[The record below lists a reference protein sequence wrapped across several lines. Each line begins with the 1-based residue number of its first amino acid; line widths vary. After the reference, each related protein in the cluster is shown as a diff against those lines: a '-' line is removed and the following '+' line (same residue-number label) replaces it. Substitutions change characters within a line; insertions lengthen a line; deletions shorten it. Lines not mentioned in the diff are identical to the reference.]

1 MASSTMRL
9 SGLISG
15 MDTESI
21 IQQLVSAKQ
30 TKVDDAKKAQTKLEW
45 KTTAWKD
52 LNTKLKN
59 LQSKYVNN
67 MRFTSA
73 YMKKTTSV
81 SDSTAASIITGENAM
96 NGVQNLKITQLAK
109 TAYMT
114 GGKASLRTKTDTD
127 GDDFKLNALT
137 KLSDLSVDN
146 KGTALDLSTGTK
158 LNIKSGD
165 TNVELE
171 ITADTTIS
179 DVLTKLKEAGLNAN
193 FDETQQR
200 FYISAKDSGEGNDF
214 SITASDETGNNVL
227 KSLGLDSASAN
238 KIDAQNAK
246 ITLNG
251 TEYESNTNVFSI
263 NGLTITAM
271 KETAENVVVTTK
283 DDVDGIYDMIK
294 GFLKDYNSII
304 NEMDKLYNADSAKGY
319 EPLTDDE
326 KDAMSDSEVEKY
338 EQKIK
343 DALLRRDSNLSTVSS
358 ALKEI
363 MAGSVEVNGK
373 NMYLSDFGIETLSY
387 FTAAENEKN
396 AYHINGDADDSSTSG
411 NADKLKSMISSD
423 PDTVVSFFSG
433 LFKNLYT
440 KMSDLSKSVEGYRS
454 YGNFYDDKKMKS
466 DYDDY
471 KTKIS
476 ELEEKLNDYEDKWY
490 SKFSNM
496 ETALAKL
503 QSNSSAVTALL
514 GGS

>member
-45 KTTAWKD
+45 KQTAWKE
-52 LNTKLKN
+52 LNTKIKS

-73 YMKKTTSV
+73 YVKKTTKV
-81 SDSTAASIITGENAM
+81 SDSSAVSVITGDGAM
-96 NGVQNLKITQLAK
+96 NGVQSLKVDQLAK

-114 GGKASLRTKTDTD
+114 GGQVSLKADVDEDTKLT
-127 GDDFKLNALT
+127 ALT
-137 KLSDLSVDN
+137 KLSDLGFGKD
-146 KGTALDLSTGTK
+146 KTGFEAGTGTV
-158 LNIKSGD
+158 LNIKTKGSD
-165 TNVELE
+165 TPVTLE
-171 ITADTTIS
+171 IGEDTTIS
-179 DVLTKLKEAGLNAN
+179 DVLSKLKEAGLNAN

-200 FYISAKDSGEGNDF
+200 FYISAKESGEDNDF
-214 SITASDETGNNVL
+214 EITASG
-227 KSLGLDSASAN
+227 DSADAADNLLAALGFANGN
-238 KIDAQNAK
+238 KIDGQNAK
-246 ITLNG
+246 ITLNN
-251 TEYESNTNVFSI
+251 TEYTSTSNVFSI
-263 NGLTITAM
+263 NGLTITAQ
-271 KETAENVVVTTK
+271 KETTDDITITTE

-294 GFLKDYNSII
+294 SFLKDYNSLI
-304 NEMDKLYNADSAKGY
+304 NEMDKLYNADSASDY

-326 KDAMSDSEVEKY
+326 KESMSDSEIEKY

-343 DALLRRDSNLSTVSS
+343 DALLRRDTSLSSISS
-358 ALKEI
+358 ALKEV
-363 MAGSVEVNGK
+363 MAGGVEVNGK
-373 NMYLSDFGIETLSY
+373 KMYLSEFGIETLSY

-396 AYHINGDADDSSTSG
+396 AYHIDGDVDDSNTSG
-411 NADKLKSMISSD
+411 NADKLKSMIASD
-423 PDTVVSFFSG
+423 PDTVVDFFSG
-433 LFKNLYT
+433 LFKNMYEQMN
-440 KMSDLSKSVEGYRS
+440 KLSKSVEGYRS

-471 KTKIS
+471 TSKIS
-476 ELEEKLNDYEDKWY
+476 DLEDKLNDYEDKWY
-490 SKFSNM
+490 SKFSKM

-503 QSNSSAVTALL
+503 QSNSSAVTSLL

>member
-1 MASSTMRL
+1 MSSSSTMRL

-59 LQSKYVNN
+59 LQSKYINN

-81 SDSTAASIITGENAM
+81 SDSTAASVITGENAM

-114 GGKASLRTKTDTD
+114 GGKLSLKDNVTADT
-127 GDDFKLNALT
+127 KLNALT
-137 KLSDLSVDN
+137 KLSDLGIKSSDGSTVDGITTGDDTTLKIQNGDTSVD
-146 KGTALDLSTGTK
+146 
-158 LNIKSGD
+158 LNITK
-165 TNVELE
+165 
-171 ITADTTIS
+171 DTTIS
-179 DVLTKLKEAGLNAN
+179 DVLSKLKEAGLNAN
-193 FDETQQR
+193 FDTTQQR
-200 FYISAKDSGEGNDF
+200 FYISAKDSGDAGNF
-214 SITASDETGNNVL
+214 SITATGTGADDLL
-227 KSLGLDSASAN
+227 KGLGITDANYIKGQDSV
-238 KIDAQNAK
+238 
-246 ITLNG
+246 ITLN
-251 TEYESNTNVFSI
+251 NTDYTSSSNVFSI

-471 KTKIS
+471 TSKIS
-476 ELEEKLNDYEDKWY
+476 DLEDKLNDYEDKWY
-490 SKFSNM
+490 SKFSKM

-503 QSNSSAVTALL
+503 QSNSSAVTGLL

>member
-1 MASSTMRL
+1 MRL

-59 LQSKYVNN
+59 LQSKYINN

-96 NGVQNLKITQLAK
+96 NGVLNLKITQLAK

-114 GGKASLRTKTDTD
+114 GGKLTLKDNVTADT
-127 GDDFKLNALT
+127 KLNALT
-137 KLSDLSVDN
+137 KLSDLGIKSSDGSTVDGITTGDDTMLKIQNGDTSVD
-146 KGTALDLSTGTK
+146 
-158 LNIKSGD
+158 LNITK
-165 TNVELE
+165 
-171 ITADTTIS
+171 DTTIS
-179 DVLTKLKEAGLNAN
+179 DVLSKLKEAGLNAN
-193 FDETQQR
+193 FDTTQQR
-200 FYISAKDSGEGNDF
+200 FYISAKDSGDAGNF
-214 SITASDETGNNVL
+214 SITATGTGADDLL
-227 KSLGLDSASAN
+227 KGLGITDANYIKGQDSV
-238 KIDAQNAK
+238 
-246 ITLNG
+246 ITLNN
-251 TEYESNTNVFSI
+251 TDYTSNSNVFSI

-271 KETAENVVVTTK
+271 KETTENVVVTTK

-294 GFLKDYNSII
+294 SFLKDYNSII
-304 NEMDKLYNADSAKGY
+304 NEMDKLYNADSAKDY

-326 KDAMSDSEVEKY
+326 KDSMSDSEVEKY

-363 MAGSVEVNGK
+363 MSGGVEVNGK
-373 NMYLSDFGIETLSY
+373 QMYLSDFGIETLSY

-396 AYHINGDADDSSTSG
+396 AYHINGDADDASTSG

-471 KTKIS
+471 TSKIS
-476 ELEEKLNDYEDKWY
+476 DLEDKLNDYEDKWY
-490 SKFSNM
+490 SKFSKM

-503 QSNSSAVTALL
+503 QSNSSAVTSLL

>member
-1 MASSTMRL
+1 MRL

-114 GGKASLRTKTDTD
+114 GGKTSLRTKTDAD

-193 FDETQQR
+193 GFDRNTWVASGKQGLFEEDNFNSPGYVLR
-200 FYISAKDSGEGNDF
+200 VDYRGVPGLRVGGSFYYCANTAGNSDKPNFYEGQKASLRIYSGDLQYKNDYVTARANVVYGNLTNSKFISSKNVRLSNNASYSRVVPVAKNAVSYAGEVPF
-214 SITASDETGNNVL
+214 SITIP
-227 KSLGLDSASAN
+227 K
-238 KIDAQNAK
+238 
-246 ITLNG
+246 
-251 TEYESNTNVFSI
+251 
-263 NGLTITAM
+263 
-271 KETAENVVVTTK
+271 
-283 DDVDGIYDMIK
+283 
-294 GFLKDYNSII
+294 FL
-304 NEMDKLYNADSAKGY
+304 
-319 EPLTDDE
+319 
-326 KDAMSDSEVEKY
+326 
-338 EQKIK
+338 
-343 DALLRRDSNLSTVSS
+343 
-358 ALKEI
+358 
-363 MAGSVEVNGK
+363 
-373 NMYLSDFGIETLSY
+373 
-387 FTAAENEKN
+387 
-396 AYHINGDADDSSTSG
+396 
-411 NADKLKSMISSD
+411 
-423 PDTVVSFFSG
+423 
-433 LFKNLYT
+433 
-440 KMSDLSKSVEGYRS
+440 
-454 YGNFYDDKKMKS
+454 
-466 DYDDY
+466 
-471 KTKIS
+471 
-476 ELEEKLNDYEDKWY
+476 
-490 SKFSNM
+490 
-496 ETALAKL
+496 
-503 QSNSSAVTALL
+503 
-514 GGS
+514 

>member
-1 MASSTMRL
+1 MRL

-59 LQSKYVNN
+59 LQSKYINN

-81 SDSTAASIITGENAM
+81 SDSTAASVITGENAM

-114 GGKASLRTKTDTD
+114 GGKLSLKDNVTADT
-127 GDDFKLNALT
+127 KLNALT
-137 KLSDLSVDN
+137 KLSDLGIKSSDGSTVDGITTGDDTTLKIQNGDTSVD
-146 KGTALDLSTGTK
+146 
-158 LNIKSGD
+158 LNITK
-165 TNVELE
+165 
-171 ITADTTIS
+171 DTTIS
-179 DVLTKLKEAGLNAN
+179 DVLSKLKEAGLNAN
-193 FDETQQR
+193 FDTTQQR
-200 FYISAKDSGEGNDF
+200 FYISAKDSGDAGNF
-214 SITASDETGNNVL
+214 SITATGTGADDLL
-227 KSLGLDSASAN
+227 KGLGITDANYIKGQDSV
-238 KIDAQNAK
+238 
-246 ITLNG
+246 ITLN
-251 TEYESNTNVFSI
+251 NTDYTSSSNVFSI

-471 KTKIS
+471 TSKIS
-476 ELEEKLNDYEDKWY
+476 DLEDKLNDYEDKWY
-490 SKFSNM
+490 SKFSKM

-503 QSNSSAVTALL
+503 QSNSSAVTGLL